1 MRTNSAYIRLL
12 ILVSLVFSVLPTFSQ
27 SFNVGFLFNPGATL
41 GVDYLTPSAIDDTT
55 NFQLTK
61 YNLKFSQPLKTKIGL
76 DLKNFDF
83 KKMDAKASQIFLNYG
98 FGVAQPSITDNNNFE
113 NIYNVNVG
121 ITALTA
127 SVRNGVWIYSG
138 NLFAAENN
146 ETFTSNFSPNFRG
159 YFANIKI
166 KNLKTFYFY
175 GAGLLVNQGQFIPF
189 PVLGLKT
196 RLGSS
201 NFRTEIIIP
210 LQAKL
215 NYRFNSKV
223 NLDMAAYFNGISTIY
238 RQGSAFSDNNGTLN
252 FRQLKTYLALNSKL
266 GSHYK
271 VKIEA
276 GYAWLQNIR
285 AWEGGVSQ
293 DVGAA
298 PYLALTLNY
307 HFGKSVFGAFISQ
320 AD

>member
-1 MRTNSAYIRLL
+1 MKKCGVNIKLISFLVVLFASFSA
-12 ILVSLVFSVLPTFSQ
+12 FSQ

-41 GVDYLTPSAIDDTT
+41 GVDYLMPSAIDDTT
-55 NFQLTK
+55 DFQLTK
-61 YNLKFSQPLKTKIGL
+61 YNFKFSQPLKTKIGL

-98 FGVAQPSITDNNNFE
+98 FGVAQPTITDNNNFE
-113 NIYNVNVG
+113 NIYNINIG

-127 SVRNGVWIYSG
+127 SVRKGVWIYAA
-138 NLFAAENN
+138 NVFAAENQ
-146 ETFTSNFSPNFRG
+146 ETFTNSFSPNFRG

-215 NYRFNSKV
+215 NYRFNGKV
-223 NLDMAAYFNGISTIY
+223 NMDMAAYFNGISTIY
-238 RQGSAFSDNNGTLN
+238 RKGSAFSDNNQTLN

-266 GSHYK
+266 GKHYK
-271 VKIEA
+271 IKVEG
-276 GYAWLQNIR
+276 GYAWLQNIN

-293 DVGAA
+293 KVDAA
-298 PYLALTLNY
+298 PYVALTFNY
-307 HFGKSVFGAFISQ
+307 HFGKSVFGAFMNQ

>member
-1 MRTNSAYIRLL
+1 VKKHRVNIKLISFLIVLFTCYSA
-12 ILVSLVFSVLPTFSQ
+12 FSQ
-27 SFNVGFLFNPGATL
+27 SFNVGFLFNSGATI
-41 GVDYLTPSAIDDTT
+41 GVDYLMPSAIDDTT
-55 NFQLTK
+55 DFQLTK
-61 YNLKFSQPLKTKIGL
+61 YNFKFSQPLKTKIGL

-98 FGVAQPSITDNNNFE
+98 FGVTQPTITHNNNFE
-113 NIYNVNVG
+113 NIYSINIG

-127 SVRNGVWIYSG
+127 SLRKGVWIYAA
-138 NLFAAENN
+138 NVFAAENQ
-146 ETFTSNFSPNFRG
+146 ETFADNFSPNFRG

-196 RLGSS
+196 RFGIS
-201 NFRTEIIIP
+201 NFRTEIIVP

-223 NLDMAAYFNGISTIY
+223 NMDMAAYFNGISTIY
-238 RQGSAFSDNNGTLN
+238 RKGSAFSDNNQTLN

-266 GSHYK
+266 GKHYK
-271 VKIEA
+271 IKVEG
-276 GYAWLQNIR
+276 GYAWLQNIN

-293 DVGAA
+293 KVDSA
-298 PYLALTLNY
+298 PYVALTFNY
-307 HFGKSVFGAFISQ
+307 HFGKSVFGAFMNQ

>member
-1 MRTNSAYIRLL
+1 MKKSLINIKFISILIVSLIGNSA
-12 ILVSLVFSVLPTFSQ
+12 FSQ
-27 SFNVGFLFNPGATL
+27 SFNVGFLFNSGATL
-41 GVDYLTPSAIDDTT
+41 GVDYLMPSAIDDSTD
-55 NFQLTK
+55 FQLTK
-61 YNLKFSQPLKTKIGL
+61 YNFKFSQPLKTKIGL

-98 FGVAQPSITDNNNFE
+98 FGIAQPTITDNNNFD
-113 NIYNVNVG
+113 NIYNVNIGV
-121 ITALTA
+121 TALTA
-127 SVRNGVWIYSG
+127 SVRKGVWIYAA
-138 NLFAAENN
+138 NVFAAENQ
-146 ETFTSNFSPNFRG
+146 ESFTKSFSPNFRG

-201 NFRTEIIIP
+201 NFRAEIIIP

-215 NYRFNSKV
+215 NYRFNNKV

-238 RQGSAFSDNNGTLN
+238 RQGSAFSDNNQTLN

-266 GSHYK
+266 GKHYK
-271 VKIEA
+271 IKVEG
-276 GYAWLQNIR
+276 GYAWLQNIN

-293 DVGAA
+293 KVDAA
-298 PYLALTLNY
+298 PYVALTLNY
-307 HFGKSVFGAFISQ
+307 HFGKSVFGAFMNQ